1 MQYLEYLD
9 TLTATSSFPHSPL
22 TTDKVFHRT
31 YSPLTKSATSIKLT
45 NLVLGPFVILS
56 DTFLYPGY
64 HSNIPENSYVLSALF
79 TSEGRV
85 TTCYRCCISLKMILP
100 EGIFIFMLW
109 IMLISL
115 LPALN

>member
-56 DTFLYPGY
+56 DTFYTRGITATFLKIHTFYQHYLP
-64 HSNIPENSYVLSALF
+64 PK
-79 TSEGRV
+79 EGLQLAIDV
-85 TTCYRCCISLKMILP
+85 AFL
-100 EGIFIFMLW
+100 
-109 IMLISL
+109 
-115 LPALN
+115 